1 MIYIYYI
8 NNEHGIA
15 NSECET
21 QNGDK
26 LETESDSDESD
37 PANATTSGAR
47 PAHEA
52 KVVATPPKRRKI

>member
-1 MIYIYYI
+1 MHYI

-21 QNGDK
+21 KNGDK

-37 PANATTSGAR
+37 TANATTSGAR
-47 PAHEA
+47 PAPEA
-52 KVVATPPKRRKI
+52 NVVVTPPKRRKI